1 MVNGNQ
7 ALVEGAY
14 EAFGRG
20 DIPAVLGI
28 LSDDV
33 EWDVPD
39 VLPQGRHAHGP
50 EQVAGFFEGLGAAW
64 SDFGLDIEGVVASGD
79 RVCVIGKAKGTHD
92 GRQTGYEWVH
102 SWTVRD
108 GAAVR
113 FHEYVDPEANLN
125 S

>member
-39 VLPQGRHAHGP
+39 VLPQ
-50 EQVAGFFEGLGAAW
+50 EQLF
-64 SDFGLDIEGVVASGD
+64 SDQNSTAKASLLPRGSF
-79 RVCVIGKAKGTHD
+79 T
-92 GRQTGYEWVH
+92 
-102 SWTVRD
+102 
-108 GAAVR
+108 
-113 FHEYVDPEANLN
+113 
-125 S
+125 